1 MAIPDWALKKDV
13 RRSNNT
19 REISGSFPPGGAQ
32 VVAGAAPSETSR
44 RSRKERSD
52 RHRRGERSTRRRR
65 RREESSP
72 DCPSRSEKT
81 RRDEG
86 SGIPRGLAP
95 REGRPREKSRN
106 PEEFKPSGA
115 DAKRIRLGK
124 TSGVLAAGAWAARE
138 EIAKLIEEGHRS
150 PDILR
155 AIRDARED
163 SPELGQQPKFLPV
176 EKGRASK
183 DSSGTPR
190 EGTRSLAES
199 SQGSSA
205 AAAWSQLFNSPGI
218 GRFRKTALPPR
229 REESPDNRASEEASE
244 SSGYRPS
251 SSDPKEERKDDIFYE
266 PKLASLGNDL
276 DGFRKKAARPKQVA
290 VPVKGTSPPK
300 HVPKSFPRRSN
311 PLEQQKLDDYFRR
324 TRNVFEAMVVGNVT
338 MDLVGLVVDEKSD
351 IDDFK
356 FKMYTEPR
364 KVGTG
369 LRYARLMEKLVS
381 FHEDRFGDAKDAP
394 TVVSKDCVLRF
405 LEWNME
411 NECGFRTPKA
421 VLYAVEFYSII
432 FGFEEPG
439 SRWPRCKKL
448 ADDYA
453 RKAPERNPAEFL
465 DVMFLDYLEKAVLD
479 SSRSLA
485 ERVTSGKLRL
495 CAQASIRHDDLT
507 NTPLGRT
514 EWCRLRGGTSILG
527 LRAKASTTKTGPRP
541 WVASYLGVN
550 PANDEWLRVFVETV
564 LSAHGD
570 SWKER
575 SFFSPGFLEE
585 GISMGQPAG
594 LSSDV
599 AIIKRMMMRDL
610 EAERSVPLSK
620 EGIAKFRWHGA
631 KASMPTFM
639 SHFHIRGK
647 IIRFQGA
654 WAKQADSM
662 PDTYLREAQ
671 VMVLTGQIQTLEK
684 IRGGEGVSSLVG
696 VGLDRRGQ
704 TAEGVA
710 GSADEG
716 GVPSAK
722 SEAERVDRAMEQ
734 PKVKPIIVEDDQG
747 RLNFVEGELPD
758 SSNFPDQLM
767 DTRLKDLAEKKVSS
781 RELFALLADENAEA
795 AAFSPEDLDAATE
808 LLSLEDAELP
818 SDDSEASVEVH
829 DMELLRCLVGIPKG
843 KYHKPAESFQL
854 EVPSAPTPLCKVAST
869 QGFDMVNLEEALPG
883 DASFCV
889 RCFGKPG
896 KCQSICSYKT
906 TKKGATLRCSRRCCL
921 NCNAGGPNADLR
933 VHSCA
938 FHLEK
943 LMDQET

>member
-1 MAIPDWALKKDV
+1 
-13 RRSNNT
+13 
-19 REISGSFPPGGAQ
+19 
-32 VVAGAAPSETSR
+32 
-44 RSRKERSD
+44 
-52 RHRRGERSTRRRR
+52 
-65 RREESSP
+65 
-72 DCPSRSEKT
+72 
-81 RRDEG
+81 
-86 SGIPRGLAP
+86 
-95 REGRPREKSRN
+95 
-106 PEEFKPSGA
+106 
-115 DAKRIRLGK
+115 
-124 TSGVLAAGAWAARE
+124 
-138 EIAKLIEEGHRS
+138 
-150 PDILR
+150 
-155 AIRDARED
+155 
-163 SPELGQQPKFLPV
+163 
-176 EKGRASK
+176 
-183 DSSGTPR
+183 
-190 EGTRSLAES
+190 
-199 SQGSSA
+199 
-205 AAAWSQLFNSPGI
+205 
-218 GRFRKTALPPR
+218 
-229 REESPDNRASEEASE
+229 
-244 SSGYRPS
+244 
-251 SSDPKEERKDDIFYE
+251 
-266 PKLASLGNDL
+266 
-276 DGFRKKAARPKQVA
+276 
-290 VPVKGTSPPK
+290 
-300 HVPKSFPRRSN
+300 
-311 PLEQQKLDDYFRR
+311 
-324 TRNVFEAMVVGNVT
+324 MVVGNVT

-465 DVMFLDYLEKAVLD
+465 DVMFLDYLEKVVLD

-495 CAQASIRHDDLT
+495 CAQASIRRDDLT

-527 LRAKASTTKTGPRP
+527 LTPKASTTKTGPRP

-704 TAEGVA
+704 TAETVA
-710 GSADEG
+710 GGADEG

-734 PKVKPIIVEDDQG
+734 PKVKPIIVEDDEG

-869 QGFDMVNLEEALPG
+869 KGFDMVNLEEALPG

-906 TKKGATLRCSRRCCL
+906 TKKGAILRCSRRCCL

-943 LMDQET
+943 LMDQETWVAVSPGTVWN

>member
-1 MAIPDWALKKDV
+1 MCW
-13 RRSNNT
+13 
-19 REISGSFPPGGAQ
+19 
-32 VVAGAAPSETSR
+32 
-44 RSRKERSD
+44 
-52 RHRRGERSTRRRR
+52 
-65 RREESSP
+65 
-72 DCPSRSEKT
+72 
-81 RRDEG
+81 
-86 SGIPRGLAP
+86 
-95 REGRPREKSRN
+95 
-106 PEEFKPSGA
+106 
-115 DAKRIRLGK
+115 
-124 TSGVLAAGAWAARE
+124 
-138 EIAKLIEEGHRS
+138 
-150 PDILR
+150 
-155 AIRDARED
+155 
-163 SPELGQQPKFLPV
+163 
-176 EKGRASK
+176 
-183 DSSGTPR
+183 
-190 EGTRSLAES
+190 
-199 SQGSSA
+199 
-205 AAAWSQLFNSPGI
+205 
-218 GRFRKTALPPR
+218 
-229 REESPDNRASEEASE
+229 
-244 SSGYRPS
+244 
-251 SSDPKEERKDDIFYE
+251 
-266 PKLASLGNDL
+266 
-276 DGFRKKAARPKQVA
+276 
-290 VPVKGTSPPK
+290 
-300 HVPKSFPRRSN
+300 
-311 PLEQQKLDDYFRR
+311 
-324 TRNVFEAMVVGNVT
+324 
-338 MDLVGLVVDEKSD
+338 
-351 IDDFK
+351 
-356 FKMYTEPR
+356 
-364 KVGTG
+364 
-369 LRYARLMEKLVS
+369 
-381 FHEDRFGDAKDAP
+381 
-394 TVVSKDCVLRF
+394 
-405 LEWNME
+405 
-411 NECGFRTPKA
+411 
-421 VLYAVEFYSII
+421 
-432 FGFEEPG
+432 
-439 SRWPRCKKL
+439 
-448 ADDYA
+448 
-453 RKAPERNPAEFL
+453 
-465 DVMFLDYLEKAVLD
+465 
-479 SSRSLA
+479 SLA

-704 TAEGVA
+704 TAETVA

-722 SEAERVDRAMEQ
+722 SEAERVYRAMEQ
-734 PKVKPIIVEDDQG
+734 PKVKPIIVQNNQG
-747 RLNFVEGELPD
+747 RLNF
-758 SSNFPDQLM
+758 
-767 DTRLKDLAEKKVSS
+767 VSS

-869 QGFDMVNLEEALPG
+869 KGFDMVNLEEALPG

-906 TKKGATLRCSRRCCL
+906 TKKGAILRCSRRCCL